1 MKKIFSLLAIAALIG
16 VIFALAACGGNSTN
30 NTTTSNSS
38 TTNMLTTLK
47 DEGSSM
53 LEDMSSALSG
63 IGDDLTAEG
72 NVSDNQSST
81 GLFEDMTSDE
91 NTTTANTSDTTVAAE

>member
-1 MKKIFSLLAIAALIG
+1 MKKIISIVTIIALVALI
-16 VIFALAACGGNSTN
+16 FAFAACGNNGANN

-53 LEDMSSALSG
+53 LEDMSSALNG

-72 NVSDNQSST
+72 NVTDNQSST
-81 GLFEDMTSDE
+81 GLFEDMTSDTSTS
-91 NTTTANTSDTTVAAE
+91 TTDTTVAAE